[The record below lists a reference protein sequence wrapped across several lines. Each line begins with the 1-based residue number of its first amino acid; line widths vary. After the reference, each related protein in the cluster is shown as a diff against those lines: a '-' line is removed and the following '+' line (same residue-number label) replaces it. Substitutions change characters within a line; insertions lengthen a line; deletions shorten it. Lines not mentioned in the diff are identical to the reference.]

1 MSDAEEHQP
10 NTALESSTA
19 EQPSASEPSVPLPA
33 DEAVSADPTSASPPD
48 SPPSDA
54 PPDSASTEV
63 EQTSEQSSA
72 EQPIASESAIQPV
85 DDPAV
90 DDSVN
95 PEEPAELLLPA
106 EDAALPSPPLLLP
119 TDPAVA
125 LSTSPFLSPSPPP
138 IPSEVLLH
146 VSVPSPTSL
155 TPVLLPVLL
164 TRPYLNQRRAY
175 LGGYRHHVSGR
186 VKLHAETQTER
197 RKTRGQTDKSER
209 STQTVLTLE
218 RSAQSGR
225 EVGTQMDKRGEWL
238 GDDDDGSVQEL
249 SPREAVPSEVLE
261 AQREAN
267 AQRIQCWLRVC
278 FSRRRMLQLK
288 ADRDAQLSRQHDEEK
303 SNSQRKEDEQAKQI
317 HRRMH
322 PRTKADFD
330 LLYQELQAWREHES
344 NRISALSDSPE
355 EREKALSL
363 LLAKEVKLLQTI
375 DRLRIVAAKQ
385 TKTQRTHTRL
395 SQMQSPLEWRT
406 SAGTRV
412 EIISPHTVRAMELVS
427 LYHALS
433 LPVVIDGAKTG
444 CVDWVGRVDIL
455 LNVKYVVQEC
465 AGPLAEEMVT
475 LIERE
480 QEWMKR
486 RQGTATWKSAEAM
499 DGLRQR
505 LCGLFLEFVQTP
517 QYNPQAALYVDSVG
531 REGKA
536 AMQEMLSRPLPDRE
550 AGKAVLSRGQETV
563 LIGHVRE

>member
-1 MSDAEEHQP
+1 MSDAGEPQP
-10 NTALESSTA
+10 DSALEPSTV
-19 EQPSASEPSVPLPA
+19 EQPSASEPSVSLPA
-33 DEAVSADPTSASPPD
+33 DDAVSAESASASPPH
-48 SPPSDA
+48 SPSDA

-63 EQTSEQSSA
+63 EQSSEPPSA
-72 EQPIASESAIQPV
+72 EPPIASESAVQPA
-85 DDPAV
+85 DDAAV
-90 DDSVN
+90 DDSAD
-95 PEEPAELLLPA
+95 PEEPAELPPPE
-106 EDAALPSPPLLLP
+106 EDLALSSSSPPHP
-119 TDPAVA
+119 SDPPVA
-125 LSTSPFLSPSPPP
+125 LSAPPLPSVSPPP

-146 VSVPSPTSL
+146 VSVRSATSPTP
-155 TPVLLPVLL
+155 TLLPVLL
-164 TRPYLNQRRAY
+164 TRPYLAQRRAY

-197 RKTRGQTDKSER
+197 RKTRGQADKSER
-209 STQTVLTLE
+209 STQTVLTFE

-225 EVGTQMDKRGEWL
+225 EVGTQMDKKGEWL
-238 GDDDDGSVQEL
+238 GDDHDGSVVEIC
-249 SPREAVPSEVLE
+249 PRDAVPSEVLE

-267 AQRIQCWLRVC
+267 AKRIQCWLRVC

-288 ADRDAQLSRQHDEEK
+288 ADKDAQLSRQHDEEK
-303 SNSQRKEDEQAKQI
+303 TNSQRKEDEQAKQI

-344 NRISALSDSPE
+344 NRITALSDTPE
-355 EREKALSL
+355 EREKALSIL
-363 LLAKEVKLLQTI
+363 LSKEVKLLQTI

-385 TKTQRTHTRL
+385 TKAQRTNTRL
-395 SQMQSPLEWRT
+395 SQMQSPLEWKT

-427 LYHALS
+427 LYHALA

-465 AGPLAEEMVT
+465 AGPLADEMVT

-536 AMQEMLSRPLPDRE
+536 AMQQMLSRPLPDRE
-550 AGKAVLSRGQETV
+550 AGKAVPSRGQETV
-563 LIGHVRE
+563 LIGNVRE